1 MSLSLLFG
9 QIILSVRT
17 GHLRP
22 SEQCNSPMRQL
33 ANLSLARGMGVV
45 EATALPRPSGCIV
58 QSKTKWPGGRQIE
71 KTGGMRP
78 RPTICMKELQLVVL
92 SVLVT
97 G

>member
-1 MSLSLLFG
+1 M
-9 QIILSVRT
+9 
-17 GHLRP
+17 
-22 SEQCNSPMRQL
+22 
-33 ANLSLARGMGVV
+33 V
-45 EATALPRPSGCIV
+45 EATALPRPSGCIL

-78 RPTICMKELQLVVL
+78 RPIICMKELQLVEL